1 MSLTSIK
8 RGVKVVLIKNKT
20 LMRAI
25 STDGYK
31 ALVKRVQAEIDDL
44 EFFIKRRTAEA
55 YWKVGKFIHQHLL
68 ENKERAD
75 YGKQLLESL
84 SEDVDRDPTTLSRA
98 LQFYRLYPILVP
110 GQELSWGHYRRL
122 ITIKDKGERNK
133 LEKKIL
139 EKQWDT
145 RKVQEYL
152 NSRRKIQVVKNA
164 PPEDIPQLT
173 FTHGRLNVCPVRIS
187 KLTEKLSLDL
197 GFRSRRAFPEG
208 EPKGLKEGD
217 CVLVDRKSANW
228 TWQKVEAAK
237 LELFTYQAKVIKV
250 VDGDTLV
257 IALDMGLGMS
267 SEGQRLRLRGID
279 CPELDTEEGQRAKRF
294 VQARLNPCDFIIV
307 KTFKETVDLHDRYI
321 VDIFYLQGESD
332 PQQAALQGQYLNQEL
347 LNEGLAAAY
356 E

>member
-1 MSLTSIK
+1 MKNRAPLKITST
-8 RGVKVVLIKNKT
+8 R
-20 LMRAI
+20 
-25 STDGYK
+25 GYK
-31 ALVKRVQAEIDDL
+31 ALVKRIGTELDDL
-44 EFFIKRRTAEA
+44 NFFVTRATAKA
-55 YWKVGKFIHQHLL
+55 YWNVGKFIHQHLL
-68 ENKERAD
+68 ENKDRAN
-75 YGKQLLESL
+75 YGNRLFEQLA
-84 SEDVDRDPTTLSRA
+84 DDADRDETTLRKA
-98 LQFYRLYPILVP
+98 VRFYRAYPILATWP
-110 GQELSWGHYRRL
+110 ELTWSHYRTL
-122 ITIKDKGERNK
+122 VTIKDKEERNE
-133 LEKKIL
+133 LEKKII
-139 EKQWDT
+139 EKQWDV
-145 RKVQEYL
+145 RKVQKYL
-152 NSRRKIQVVKNA
+152 TSRRKIQVLRNA
-164 PPEDIPQLT
+164 SSEDIPQLS
-173 FTHGRLNVCPVRIS
+173 FTRGRLNVCPVRIS

-217 CVLVDRKSANW
+217 CVLVDRRSADW
-228 TWQKVEAAK
+228 TWEKIEAAK

-347 LNEGLAAAY
+347 LNEGLAVAY